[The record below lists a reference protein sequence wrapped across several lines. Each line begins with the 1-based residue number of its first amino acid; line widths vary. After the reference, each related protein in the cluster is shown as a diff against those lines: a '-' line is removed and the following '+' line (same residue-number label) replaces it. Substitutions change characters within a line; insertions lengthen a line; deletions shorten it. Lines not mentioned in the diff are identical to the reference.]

1 MKQNW
6 TQRAGEFLAGK
17 GFYIVLLLCVGA
29 LGVSG
34 YYLFSA
40 GRGGE
45 DLPVSNQVT
54 VTVTPTP
61 APVQSAPAVPSA
73 PATPRPVPSAQP
85 VPEVTPK
92 AATPAA
98 PAGAAT
104 AAGFTWPVE
113 GQVVRDYTVEAL
125 AYDETMGDWRI
136 HDGVDIAAAL
146 GTEVMAPAGG
156 TVSDIFADDLMG
168 TTVVILHADGVMSS
182 CANLAPSAA
191 VEIGDTVRT
200 GDIIGTLGATAI
212 AESSQESH
220 LHLSMTRDGVSV
232 DPLEYLP

>member
-1 MKQNW
+1 M
-6 TQRAGEFLAGK
+6 
-17 GFYIVLLLCVGA
+17 
-29 LGVSG
+29 
-34 YYLFSA
+34 
-40 GRGGE
+40 
-45 DLPVSNQVT
+45 
-54 VTVTPTP
+54 
-61 APVQSAPAVPSA
+61 
-73 PATPRPVPSAQP
+73 
-85 VPEVTPK
+85 PEVTPK
-92 AATPAA
+92 AATHAA
-98 PAGAAT
+98 PAGTAT
-104 AAGFTWPVE
+104 ASVFTWPVK